1 MVRGAALVVHDDAT
15 AGEIQ
20 TDSLGRA
27 GIEVTQAP
35 DFARALEL
43 ARCDRFDVVVIDL
56 SSPDSAG
63 IETVCEL
70 RNVDPDIPI
79 IVCVN
84 EFCLKSFEQALE
96 GHVFDLLRKP
106 IDNDILVRA
115 AEHAVEQH
123 QLILENRRLTRQLP
137 SREEDQKERLSK
149 SDGLQGHLTSTSSV
163 LVGES
168 RAITGVRRQ
177 IAEVAPTDM
186 TVLLEGETGT
196 GKDVVARMIHEISLR
211 FISGAFIKIC
221 CPALPEQL
229 LESELFGH
237 EAGAFTGAEKRKPGR
252 LELAVGGSVLLDEIG
267 DMPSTV
273 QAKLLGVLED
283 KKFTR
288 LGSNETIDVNA
299 RILAAANTP
308 LEHMC
313 ETGRFR
319 TDLYYRLKQYSIYM
333 PPLRE
338 RVEDI
343 PLLVSHFLNKYGP
356 VYGNWGLSVSVETM
370 SCLVQY
376 PWPGNVRELESVIRR
391 YALTGREESM
401 RASLSGESLNKV
413 AAPVSGTYQESE
425 KRVIIEALTRTRW
438 NRRRASEI
446 LGISYSTLRRRI
458 AQYELDVAASSSSDF
473 LREEPSA
480 RIA

>member
-1 MVRGAALVVHDDAT
+1 MVRGAALVVYDDAT
-15 AGEIQ
+15 VGEIWAN
-20 TDSLGRA
+20 SLGRA
-27 GIEVTQAP
+27 GIEMTQAP
-35 DFARALEL
+35 DLARALEL
-43 ARCDRFDVVVIDL
+43 ARCNEFDVVVVDL
-56 SSPDSAG
+56 PSPDSAEM
-63 IETVCEL
+63 ETVCEL

-84 EFCLKSFEQALE
+84 ESYLKSVEKALE
-96 GHVFDLLRKP
+96 GHVFDFLRKP
-106 IDNDILVRA
+106 IENEILVRA
-115 AEHAVEQH
+115 AEHAIGRH
-123 QLILENRRLTRQLP
+123 RLILENRRLTRQLP
-137 SREEDQKERLSK
+137 CGKDDQKEHLSK
-149 SDGLQGHLTSTSSV
+149 SNGFQEHLTSTV

-168 RAITGVRRQ
+168 RAIKEIRRQ

-196 GKDVVARMIHEISLR
+196 GKDVVARVIHEMSLR
-211 FISGAFIKIC
+211 FVSGAFIKIC

-288 LGSNETIDVNA
+288 LGSNETIYVNA

-308 LEHMC
+308 LEQMC
-313 ETGRFR
+313 EIGRFR
-319 TDLYYRLKQYSIYM
+319 ADLYYRLKQYSIYM

-343 PLLVSHFLNKYGP
+343 PLLVSHFLEEYGP
-356 VYGNWGLSVSVETM
+356 IYGNQGLSVSVQTM
-370 SCLVQY
+370 SCLVHY
-376 PWPGNVRELESVIRR
+376 RWPGNVRELESVIRR
-391 YALTGREESM
+391 YALTGREDSM

-458 AQYELDVAASSSSDF
+458 AQYELDVAASSSTECLSK
-473 LREEPSA
+473 EPSA
-480 RIA
+480 RIS